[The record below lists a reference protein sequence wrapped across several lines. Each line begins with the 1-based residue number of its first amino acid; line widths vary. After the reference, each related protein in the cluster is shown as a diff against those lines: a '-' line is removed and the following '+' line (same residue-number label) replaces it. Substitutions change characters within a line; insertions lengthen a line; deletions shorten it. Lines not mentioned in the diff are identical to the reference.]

1 MTFKFLN
8 LAQVFLGLISTAA
21 LAETPRQ
28 IDIHK
33 AQVFAGDLDMTGREY
48 ASFLWSKHEQ
58 VRSLTGDVTDPL
70 QAILATGKRN
80 LDWLDFI
87 NASRTAQTKLELSTP
102 ATQAGNPITQA
113 RKNNREIVSN
123 DWENL
128 KVTLAPVVAAVLV
141 NQDPFTTELGIS
153 DDQFLDEIR
162 KVDRIYQMASR
173 WLLQEPY
180 LDSYTEGAV
189 YDLRGFYYLQQ
200 EPDLEHNLNNFD
212 SLDLAKQTELKGWL
226 LQECVNANLSKSSCA
241 YDLDQAVLAR
251 GLAGFHANNLPG
263 AQAVWD
269 SFFKIDATRRDVKW
283 TSRNPNSMT
292 IPFRDPQSP
301 SVLAWLRDNIQD
313 EFKWNGWALHLDFK
327 PTGNDT
333 MTHVVFKEGATPHV
347 NELAGSEITMDGNR
361 NIDEYS
367 SRWTIR
373 HEYGHVLGLPDCY
386 IEFYDESE
394 GVMISY
400 QLDITNLMCSRR
412 GHLQERHFDELKRVY
427 LKP

>member
-1 MTFKFLN
+1 
-8 LAQVFLGLISTAA
+8 
-21 LAETPRQ
+21 
-28 IDIHK
+28 
-33 AQVFAGDLDMTGREY
+33 MTGREY
-48 ASFLWSKHEQ
+48 DSLLKKHGQASHF
-58 VRSLTGDVTDPL
+58 TGDVTDPL

-102 ATQAGNPITQA
+102 ATQVGTPITQP
-113 RKNNREIVSN
+113 RRNNREIVSN
-123 DWENL
+123 DWENTKL
-128 KVTLAPVVAAVLV
+128 TLSPVVVDVLI
-141 NQDPFTTELGIS
+141 NQAPFTTDLGIS

-162 KVDRIYQMASR
+162 KVDGIYQMASR

-189 YDLRGFYYLQQ
+189 YDVRGFYYLQQ
-200 EPDLEHNLNNFD
+200 EPDLEHKLNNFD
-212 SLDLAKQTELKGWL
+212 SLDLTKQAELKSWL
-226 LQECVNANLSKSSCA
+226 LQECVNANQSKSSCA
-241 YDLDQAVLAR
+241 YDLDQALLAR
-251 GLAGFHANNLPG
+251 GLPSFHTNNLPG
-263 AQAVWD
+263 AQQVWD
-269 SFFKIDATRRDVKW
+269 SFFKIDATRRDVTW
-283 TSRNPNSMT
+283 TSRNPNTMS

-327 PTGNDT
+327 PTGNDS
-333 MTHVVFKEGATPHV
+333 MTHVVFEEGATPHV

-412 GHLQERHFDELKRVY
+412 GHLQEKHFDELKRVY